1 MRGGGAGPLPLILHQ
16 HVLSAFTHTKCLCGV
31 MKKISNNFHQRA
43 LTIINFSVIFAGI
56 PLKLHGC
63 HYLAGGG
70 DFPWLP
76 WGWPPAIFIR
86 NKMKMRPKELCG
98 CSVPHLHTV
107 LIANMRKLAIIGNI
121 RQETISM
128 LKFSLN
134 IKTLNNIHVAVI
146 ISLIRKEGWSR

>member
-1 MRGGGAGPLPLILHQ
+1 
-16 HVLSAFTHTKCLCGV
+16 
-31 MKKISNNFHQRA
+31 
-43 LTIINFSVIFAGI
+43 
-56 PLKLHGC
+56 
-63 HYLAGGG
+63 
-70 DFPWLP
+70 
-76 WGWPPAIFIR
+76 
-86 NKMKMRPKELCG
+86 MRPKELCG

-146 ISLIRKEGWSR
+146 ISLIRKEG